1 MKIALNIKVEDTLK
15 KDFEAI
21 CDKLGINLSGAVIMF
36 MNQVVLQER
45 IPFELTTKKTE
56 SIHASD
62 ALVEKQREKDM
73 RVMEMLLKYTELMSE
88 KKE

>member
-1 MKIALNIKVEDTLK
+1 
-15 KDFEAI
+15 
-21 CDKLGINLSGAVIMF
+21 MF

-62 ALVEKQREKDM
+62 AMVEKQREKDM

-88 KKE
+88 KKD

>member
-21 CDKLGINLSGAVIMF
+21 CDKLGITLSGAVIMF

-45 IPFELTTKKTE
+45 IPFELTTKKME

-88 KKE
+88 KKD

>member
-21 CDKLGINLSGAVIMF
+21 CDKLGIPLSGAGIMF

-62 ALVEKQREKDM
+62 AMVEKQREKDM

-88 KKE
+88 KKD

>member
-1 MKIALNIKVEDTLK
+1 
-15 KDFEAI
+15 
-21 CDKLGINLSGAVIMF
+21 MF
-36 MNQVVLQER
+36 MNQVVLQDR

-62 ALVEKQREKDM
+62 ALVAKQREKDM

-88 KKE
+88 KKD

>member
-21 CDKLGINLSGAVIMF
+21 CDKLGITLSGAVIMF

-56 SIHASD
+56 SIHG
-62 ALVEKQREKDM
+62 
-73 RVMEMLLKYTELMSE
+73 
-88 KKE
+88 